1 MHPTST
7 PRRLYRLLPFI
18 LPLLLL
24 LLTACDPALLSSTAP
39 YEAGRPLETPVTAL
53 RMGGPAALPGAEF
66 SGMAWYGD
74 TLILLPQYPDF
85 TNDGKF
91 ALYALPKQAILD
103 HLSDQGA
110 TPLEPVPVTLLEN
123 GLRDILPAFA
133 GFESIAFD
141 GDRAYLTIE
150 AWSNEGAI
158 GYLVGAWVDP
168 DSATVSIDTSTITL
182 IPPQSAQLNVSD
194 ETLVATPSGP
204 LTIYE
209 LNGAQI
215 NPSPV
220 AHRFDAALQPIDTM
234 PFPNVEYRITD
245 GTPLD
250 ADGRFWAINFHF
262 PTNENP
268 DPESDPIAD
277 QYGRGATHNE
287 SSRVERLLEFQ
298 YDGAQVTRTETP
310 PLQLELSL
318 LARNWEGIVRLDDLG
333 FLLVTDKFPGTLLGF
348 VPHAAP

>member
-1 MHPTST
+1 MHPTP
-7 PRRLYRLLPFI
+7 PRRLSHLPLFLLPFF
-18 LPLLLL
+18 LL
-24 LLTACDPALLSSTAP
+24 LLTACDPALLTSTAP
-39 YEAGRPLETPVTAL
+39 YEAGRPLETPVTPL

-85 TNDGKF
+85 TNDGLF

-103 HLSDQGA
+103 HLSGQDDS
-110 TPLEPVPVTLLEN
+110 PLEPVPVTLVEN
-123 GLRDILPAFA
+123 GLRDVLPAFA

-150 AWSNEGAI
+150 AWSPDGAI

-168 DSATVSIDTSTITL
+168 DSASISIDPSTITL
-182 IPPQSAQLNVSD
+182 IPPQTGQLNVSD
-194 ETLVATPSGP
+194 ETLLATPSGP

-209 LNGAQI
+209 LNGAQM
-215 NPSPV
+215 NPYPV
-220 AHRFDAALQPIDTM
+220 AHRFDTALQPVDTI
-234 PFPNVEYRITD
+234 PFPSVEYRITD

-262 PTNENP
+262 PSNEDP
-268 DPESDPIAD
+268 DPPSDPIAE
-277 QYGRGATHNE
+277 QFGRGATHNE
-287 SSRVERLLEFQ
+287 STRVERLLEFQ
-298 YDGAQVTRTETP
+298 YDDAQVTRTDTP

-348 VPHAAP
+348 VPHPAP